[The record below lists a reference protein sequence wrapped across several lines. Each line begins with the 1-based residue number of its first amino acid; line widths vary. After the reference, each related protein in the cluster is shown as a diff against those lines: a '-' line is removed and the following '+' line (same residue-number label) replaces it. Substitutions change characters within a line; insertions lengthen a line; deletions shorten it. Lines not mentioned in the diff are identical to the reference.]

1 MVAADLR
8 PLGGGHYGE
17 CGKAAVHADEPARV
31 IVEARLV
38 AALWM
43 KVGGPDIEADVPAG
57 AVTAAGDEQNPG
69 QRRDLPQA
77 SVGVDLLDRVEEPPK
92 PAGVVVHTDRAEL
105 RQGDTSGMLLT
116 DPDHQGAVFVSLV
129 AEPEAVAATTL
140 ALFSGKAN
148 PPTDTSCRQARP
160 VIFLVVA
167 PSRATEKTRPA
178 ASLPFQALYALMRSN
193 PDQGTLK

>member
-17 CGKAAVHADEPARV
+17 RGKAAVHADEPARV

-92 PAGVVVHTDRAEL
+92 PAGVVVHADRADL
-105 RQGDTSGMLLT
+105 RQGDTAGMSLA
-116 DPDHQGAVFVSLV
+116 DPDHRGAAPVLLV
-129 AEPEAVAATTL
+129 AEPEAVAAAALALASGEANPL
-140 ALFSGKAN
+140 ALFLPSL
-148 PPTDTSCRQARP
+148 ARP
-160 VIFLVVA
+160 
-167 PSRATEKTRPA
+167 
-178 ASLPFQALYALMRSN
+178 
-193 PDQGTLK
+193 

>member
-17 CGKAAVHADEPARV
+17 RGKAAVHADEPARV

-43 KVGGPDIEADVPAG
+43 KVGGLDIEADVPTG

-77 SVGVDLLDRVEEPPK
+77 SVGVDLLLRSRKLSRQRPLRFFLGSQPADPCPCQPWPVRRPPGRDRSLLRPPQILA
-92 PAGVVVHTDRAEL
+92 PIRH
-105 RQGDTSGMLLT
+105 
-116 DPDHQGAVFVSLV
+116 
-129 AEPEAVAATTL
+129 AARL
-140 ALFSGKAN
+140 G
-148 PPTDTSCRQARP
+148 R
-160 VIFLVVA
+160 
-167 PSRATEKTRPA
+167 
-178 ASLPFQALYALMRSN
+178 
-193 PDQGTLK
+193 